1 MDAHLLYQNLAV
13 IAAFLLVYSLI
24 AGRFESK
31 LVNGPLLF
39 LLTGW
44 LLGPGGLELLSLS
57 IDSAGIK
64 LLAELTL
71 VIVLFNDAANTN
83 WQVLLA
89 NRQLPIRLLLIGLP
103 LTLLCG
109 ALFGHWIFPDL
120 PLLEMAILSTI
131 LAPTDA
137 ALGKAVVSNPAVPA
151 PVREGLNQES
161 GLNDG
166 ICVPVL
172 LLLLAL
178 IAPTEQHAGTA
189 TLAITLM
196 LEEIGIGLLVAF
208 VLTSLTIRLL
218 KISYLNGWQL
228 PLWRQLTMPGLALLC
243 FALAQTLGGSGFIA
257 AFVGGLF
264 IGHRLGEHKHAYMDS
279 CEGYGDLL
287 SVVIWMVFGATL
299 MPILPELLHWQYWLY
314 AIASLTLLRMVP
326 VWLSLIG
333 TGLKPELKLFI
344 GWFGPRGLA
353 SIVFAV
359 MVLQN
364 DWQASH
370 HRHRALH
377 HHIER
382 HPARPHRQ
390 PLGRAFQASLSHPAP
405 IKNATERWHFSFVAR
420 VTDSS

>member
-13 IAAFLLVYSLI
+13 IAAFLLIYSLI

-44 LLGPGGLELLSLS
+44 LLGPEGLELLSLS

-364 DWQASH
+364 EPSLIGQRPIIATVLCTIILSVI
-370 HRHRALH
+370 LH
-377 HHIER
+377 GLTANPWVER
-382 HPARPHRQ
+382 FKPR
-390 PLGRAFQASLSHPAP
+390 
-405 IKNATERWHFSFVAR
+405 
-420 VTDSS
+420 

>member
-13 IAAFLLVYSLI
+13 IAAFLLIYSLI

-314 AIASLTLLRMVP
+314 AIASLTLLRMMP

-364 DWQASH
+364 EP
-370 HRHRALH
+370 ALIGQRPIIATVLCAIILSVILH
-377 HHIER
+377 GLTANPWVER
-382 HPARPHRQ
+382 FKPR
-390 PLGRAFQASLSHPAP
+390 
-405 IKNATERWHFSFVAR
+405 
-420 VTDSS
+420 

>member
-1 MDAHLLYQNLAV
+1 MDASLIYQNLAV
-13 IAAFLLVYSLI
+13 IAAFLLIYSLI
-24 AGRFESK
+24 AGRFESR
-31 LVNGPLLF
+31 LINGPLLF
-39 LLTGW
+39 LLMGW
-44 LLGPGGLELLSLS
+44 LLGPGGIELLSLS
-57 IDSAGIK
+57 IDSDGIK

-71 VIVLFNDAANTN
+71 VIVLFSDAANTN

-89 NRQLPIRLLLIGLP
+89 NRSLPIRLLLIGLP
-103 LTLLCG
+103 LTLLAG
-109 ALFGHWIFPDL
+109 TLFGRWIYPDL
-120 PLLEMAILSTI
+120 PLLELAILSTI

-151 PVREGLNQES
+151 PIREGLNQES

-178 IAPTEQHAGTA
+178 IAPTEQHSGTGL
-189 TLAITLM
+189 LAITLL
-196 LEEIGIGLLVAF
+196 LEEIGIGLLVAWG
-208 VLTSLTIRLL
+208 LTTFTLRLL
-218 KISYLNGWQL
+218 KTSYLNGWQL

-257 AFVGGLF
+257 AFVGGLLM
-264 IGHRLGEHKHAYMDS
+264 GRKLGEHKHAYLDS

-299 MPILPELLHWQYWLY
+299 MPMLTELLHWQYWLY
-314 AIASLTLLRMVP
+314 AAASLTLLRMVP
-326 VWLSLIG
+326 VWLSLLG
-333 TGLKPELKLFI
+333 TGLKLELKLFI

-364 DWQASH
+364 EP
-370 HRHRALH
+370 ALLGQ
-377 HHIER
+377 
-382 HPARPHRQ
+382 RPIIATV
-390 PLGRAFQASLSHPAP
+390 LCTIILSIILHGLTANP
-405 IKNATERWHFSFVAR
+405 WVAR
-420 VTDSS
+420 FKPR

>member
-1 MDAHLLYQNLAV
+1 MDASLIYQNLAV

-39 LLTGW
+39 MLAGW
-44 LLGPGGLELLSLS
+44 LLGPGGVELIALS
-57 IDSAGIK
+57 IDSDGIK
-64 LLAELTL
+64 LLAELSL

-103 LTLLCG
+103 LTLVCG
-109 ALFGHWIFPDL
+109 ALFGHWLFPDL

-243 FALAQTLGGSGFIA
+243 FALAQSLGGSGFIA

-364 DWQASH
+364 EPSLIGQRPIIATVLCTIILSVL
-370 HRHRALH
+370 LH
-377 HHIER
+377 GLTANPWVER
-382 HPARPHRQ
+382 FKPR
-390 PLGRAFQASLSHPAP
+390 
-405 IKNATERWHFSFVAR
+405 
-420 VTDSS
+420 

>member
-13 IAAFLLVYSLI
+13 IAAFLLIYSLI

-314 AIASLTLLRMVP
+314 AIASLTLLRIVP

-364 DWQASH
+364 EPSLIGQRPIIATVLCTIILSVI
-370 HRHRALH
+370 LH
-377 HHIER
+377 GLTANPWVER
-382 HPARPHRQ
+382 FKPR
-390 PLGRAFQASLSHPAP
+390 
-405 IKNATERWHFSFVAR
+405 
-420 VTDSS
+420 

>member
-208 VLTSLTIRLL
+208 VLTSLTIWLL

-364 DWQASH
+364 ELSLIGQRPIIAIVLCTIILSVI
-370 HRHRALH
+370 LH
-377 HHIER
+377 GLSANPWVER
-382 HPARPHRQ
+382 FKPR
-390 PLGRAFQASLSHPAP
+390 
-405 IKNATERWHFSFVAR
+405 
-420 VTDSS
+420 

>member
-326 VWLSLIG
+326 VLLSLIG

-364 DWQASH
+364 EPSLIGQRPIIATVICTIILI
-370 HRHRALH
+370 LH
-377 HHIER
+377 GLTANPWVER
-382 HPARPHRQ
+382 FKAR
-390 PLGRAFQASLSHPAP
+390 
-405 IKNATERWHFSFVAR
+405 
-420 VTDSS
+420 

>member
-13 IAAFLLVYSLI
+13 IAAFLLIYSLI

-89 NRQLPIRLLLIGLP
+89 NRQLPIRLLMIGLP

-208 VLTSLTIRLL
+208 VLTSLTIQLL

-364 DWQASH
+364 DPSLIGQRPIIATVLCTIILSVI
-370 HRHRALH
+370 LH
-377 HHIER
+377 GLTANPWVER
-382 HPARPHRQ
+382 FKPR
-390 PLGRAFQASLSHPAP
+390 
-405 IKNATERWHFSFVAR
+405 
-420 VTDSS
+420 

>member
-326 VWLSLIG
+326 VLLSLIG

-364 DWQASH
+364 EPSLIGQRPIIATVLCTIILSVI
-370 HRHRALH
+370 LH
-377 HHIER
+377 GLTANPWVER
-382 HPARPHRQ
+382 FKPR
-390 PLGRAFQASLSHPAP
+390 
-405 IKNATERWHFSFVAR
+405 
-420 VTDSS
+420 

>member
-13 IAAFLLVYSLI
+13 IAAFLLIYSLI

-364 DWQASH
+364 EPSLIGQRPIIATVLCTIILSVI
-370 HRHRALH
+370 LH
-377 HHIER
+377 GLTANPWVER
-382 HPARPHRQ
+382 FKPR
-390 PLGRAFQASLSHPAP
+390 
-405 IKNATERWHFSFVAR
+405 
-420 VTDSS
+420 

>member
-13 IAAFLLVYSLI
+13 IAAFLLIYSLI

-208 VLTSLTIRLL
+208 VLTSLTIWLL

-364 DWQASH
+364 EPSLIGQRPIIATVLCTIILSVI
-370 HRHRALH
+370 LH
-377 HHIER
+377 GLTANPWVER
-382 HPARPHRQ
+382 FKPR
-390 PLGRAFQASLSHPAP
+390 
-405 IKNATERWHFSFVAR
+405 
-420 VTDSS
+420 

>member
-314 AIASLTLLRMVP
+314 AIASLTLLRIVP

-364 DWQASH
+364 EPSLIGQRPIIATVLCTIILSVI
-370 HRHRALH
+370 LH
-377 HHIER
+377 GLTANPWVER
-382 HPARPHRQ
+382 FKPR
-390 PLGRAFQASLSHPAP
+390 
-405 IKNATERWHFSFVAR
+405 
-420 VTDSS
+420 

>member
-13 IAAFLLVYSLI
+13 IAAFLLIYSLI

-333 TGLKPELKLFI
+333 TALKPELKLFI
-344 GWFGPRGLA
+344 GWFGPRGL
-353 SIVFAV
+353 
-359 MVLQN
+359 
-364 DWQASH
+364 
-370 HRHRALH
+370 
-377 HHIER
+377 
-382 HPARPHRQ
+382 
-390 PLGRAFQASLSHPAP
+390 
-405 IKNATERWHFSFVAR
+405 
-420 VTDSS
+420 

>member
-13 IAAFLLVYSLI
+13 IAAFLLIYSLI

-314 AIASLTLLRMVP
+314 ATASLTLLRMVP

-364 DWQASH
+364 EPSLIGQRPIIATVLCTIILSVI
-370 HRHRALH
+370 LH
-377 HHIER
+377 GLTANPWVER
-382 HPARPHRQ
+382 FKPR
-390 PLGRAFQASLSHPAP
+390 
-405 IKNATERWHFSFVAR
+405 
-420 VTDSS
+420 

>member
-364 DWQASH
+364 DPSLIGQRPIIATVLCTIILSVI
-370 HRHRALH
+370 LH
-377 HHIER
+377 GLTANPWVER
-382 HPARPHRQ
+382 FKPR
-390 PLGRAFQASLSHPAP
+390 
-405 IKNATERWHFSFVAR
+405 
-420 VTDSS
+420 